1 MAKKLTLKAPG
12 AVLNRAAKKHTL
24 DLYFDPSPKSFLSK
38 SKVRKKA
45 VLVRIIP
52 QGENKAMAPIELK
65 ADVKTCQVRFVDT
78 ILADSTRLSDLE
90 YLVNDDKAE
99 VEIVIEADPEGEL
112 FEDQEDVADG
122 GD

>member
-12 AVLNRAAKKHTL
+12 SVLNRAARKHTL
-24 DLYFDPSPKSFLSK
+24 DLYVDPSPKSFLSK

-45 VLVRIIP
+45 VVVRITP
-52 QGENKAMAPIELK
+52 KGENASMEPIKLK
-65 ADVKTCQVRFVDT
+65 AQVKTSQIRFQDT
-78 ILADSTRLSDLE
+78 ILTDPARLADLE

-112 FEDQEDVADG
+112 FEEPQGEDEE
-122 GD
+122 

>member
-1 MAKKLTLKAPG
+1 MAKKLTLKVPG
-12 AVLNRAAKKHTL
+12 AVLQRAARKHTL
-24 DLYFDPSPKSFLSK
+24 DLFIDPSPKSFLSK
-38 SKVRKKA
+38 SKVRKKP

-65 ADVKTCQVRFVDT
+65 AHVKTCQIKFVDT
-78 ILADSTRLSDLE
+78 ILADTGRLGDLE

-112 FEDQEDVADG
+112 FEEPQDEEELD
-122 GD
+122 